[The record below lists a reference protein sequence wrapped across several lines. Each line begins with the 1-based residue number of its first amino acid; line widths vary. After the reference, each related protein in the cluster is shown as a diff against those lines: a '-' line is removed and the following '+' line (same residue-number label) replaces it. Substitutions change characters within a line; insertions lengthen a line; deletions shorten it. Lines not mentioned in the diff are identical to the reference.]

1 VFLLVFKAKVNQK
14 TCQSTH
20 SKHLWSKKQTWNNSL
35 LIVLGEMFN
44 KINRLPKYWLFQVMG
59 WALFTGINIFFAL
72 TYNLFDRQFILR
84 ISIYVVIG
92 FLMSHVMRKVIKAV
106 RLLERHVNV
115 QLVGFVLVSFGFAVL
130 VGTLETYAS
139 ILLNLEY
146 KEEAKFE
153 MLQKIV
159 SNMFTSFIYFFIWN
173 CIYFIYH
180 YVAETRKNQLDNLKL
195 EALVKSLELKTIKS
209 HINPHFIFN
218 ALNSIRALIDEDPN
232 RARHAVTGLSK
243 ILRSSM
249 QSDQQ
254 EIITLGKELDIVK
267 DYLALELIRF
277 EDRLKVSYQIDEET
291 LVNPIPPMMLQTL
304 VENAIKHGIGKSIAG
319 GEILIKANALKDKY
333 ELRVVNTGRLDQ
345 QPLHEGFG
353 LTSTSNRLNLIFGE
367 KAVFS
372 IFQSDENHVEAKA
385 IIPLK

>member
-1 VFLLVFKAKVNQK
+1 MPVNVPKTPLVKKRNAKLVPFDSFGVMLNK
-14 TCQSTH
+14 
-20 SKHLWSKKQTWNNSL
+20 LNS
-35 LIVLGEMFN
+35 
-44 KINRLPKYWLFQVMG
+44 LPKYWLFQVLG
-59 WALFTGINIFFAL
+59 WTLFTGINIFFAL

-84 ISIYVVIG
+84 ISIYVIIG
-92 FLMSHVMRKVIKAV
+92 FLMSHFMRKVIKAL

-115 QLVGFVLVSFGFAVL
+115 QLIGFILVSFGFAVL
-130 VGTLETYAS
+130 VGTLETYTS
-139 ILLNLEY
+139 IFLNLEY

-153 MLQKIV
+153 MLQKMV

-180 YVAETRKNQLDNLKL
+180 YVSETRKNQLDNLKL

-232 RARHAVTGLSK
+232 RARQAVTWLSK

-254 EIITLGKELDIVK
+254 EVITLGKELDNVK

-277 EDRLKVSYQIDEET
+277 EDRLKVVYQIDEAALE
-291 LVNPIPPMMLQTL
+291 NPIPPMMLQTL
-304 VENAIKHGIGKSIAG
+304 VENAIKHGIGKTVEG
-319 GEILIKANALKDKY
+319 GDILIAAKVEKDKY
-333 ELRVVNTGRLDQ
+333 ELSVVNTGKLES
-345 QPLHEGFG
+345 QPIHEGFG
-353 LTSTSNRLNLIFGE
+353 LSSTSNRLKLIFGE
-367 KAVFS
+367 KATFS
-372 IFQSDENHVEAKA
+372 IFPSDENHVEARA
-385 IIPLK
+385 SIPLK

>member
-1 VFLLVFKAKVNQK
+1 ML
-14 TCQSTH
+14 
-20 SKHLWSKKQTWNNSL
+20 
-35 LIVLGEMFN
+35 N
-44 KINRLPKYWLFQVMG
+44 KINSFPKYWLFQVVG
-59 WALFTGINIFFAL
+59 WTLFTGINIFFAL

-92 FLMSHVMRKVIKAV
+92 FLMSHIMRKVIKGV
-106 RLLERHVNV
+106 RLLDRHVNV
-115 QLVGFVLVSFGFAVL
+115 QLVGFILVSLGFAVL
-130 VGTLETYAS
+130 VGTLETYIS

-153 MLQKIV
+153 LLQKIV

-180 YVAETRKNQLDNLKL
+180 YVSQTRKSQLDNLKL

-218 ALNSIRALIDEDPN
+218 ALNSIRALIDEDPS
-232 RARHAVTGLSK
+232 RAREAVTGLSK

-249 QSDQQ
+249 QSDQL
-254 EIITLGKELDIVK
+254 EVITLEKELDIVK

-277 EDRLKVSYQIDEET
+277 EDRLNVTYQIDEQT

-304 VENAIKHGIGKSIAG
+304 VENAIKHGIGKKVEG
-319 GEILIKANALKDKY
+319 GEILIVSTAYEDRY
-333 ELRVVNTGRLDQ
+333 ELKVVNTGELTQ
-345 QPLHEGFG
+345 QPLQEGFG
-353 LTSTSNRLNLIFGE
+353 LSSTSNRLGLIFGE
-367 KAVFS
+367 KASFAIS
-372 IFQSDENHVEAKA
+372 QLDANYVEAKA

>member
-1 VFLLVFKAKVNQK
+1 ML
-14 TCQSTH
+14 
-20 SKHLWSKKQTWNNSL
+20 
-35 LIVLGEMFN
+35 N
-44 KINRLPKYWLFQVMG
+44 KINSLPKYWLFQVLG
-59 WALFTGINIFFAL
+59 WTLFTGINIFFAL

-92 FLMSHVMRKVIKAV
+92 FLMSHFMRKVIKGV
-106 RLLERHVNV
+106 RLLNRHVNI
-115 QLVGFVLVSFGFAVL
+115 QLIGFVLVSFGFAVL

-153 MLQKIV
+153 MLQKII
-159 SNMFTSFIYFFIWN
+159 SNMFTSFIYLFIWN

-254 EIITLGKELDIVK
+254 EIITLEKELDIVK

-277 EDRLKVSYQIDEET
+277 EDRLRVSYEIDEEA
-291 LVNPIPPMMLQTL
+291 LDNPIPPMMLQTL
-304 VENAIKHGIGKSIAG
+304 VENAIKHGIGKTIEG
-319 GEILIKANALKDKY
+319 GEIVIAAKEFKNHY
-333 ELRVVNTGRLDQ
+333 ELKVVNTGKLDKE
-345 QPLHEGFG
+345 PLHEGFG

-367 KAVFS
+367 QATFS
-372 IFQSDENHVEAKA
+372 IFQSDVNHVEAKA